1 MRRLFFCILLA
12 FFAYLAMAETASAQ
26 SQTDETIDLNITERR
41 IAESN
46 YRASTSVE
54 IGPDQTRGV
63 WLRVGVGV
71 FANNINVLLRNV
83 TGRVRF
89 RGTLE
94 PVMRRI
100 NQRRPN

>member
-1 MRRLFFCILLA
+1 MRRFCFLIVFPIFVA
-12 FFAYLAMAETASAQ
+12 LAMTGTASAQ
-26 SQTDETIDLNITERR
+26 QSQVDETIDLNIPQRH
-41 IAESN
+41 IVQQN

-54 IGPDQTRGV
+54 IGPEQTRGI

-71 FANNINVLLRNV
+71 FASNIDVKLLNV

-94 PVMRRI
+94 DVIKRI
-100 NQRRPN
+100 NLRK